1 MSTNKTASNKT
12 ASNKT
17 AENNNKKVLP
27 IGRKLSESDIQA
39 LEARLAAAEAINK
52 QLEADKAALEAKVKT
67 SSKREPKLPD
77 VYDILQPVF
86 VSLRGNIGK
95 GIAPDI
101 TLIDIFKH
109 AASVL
114 IVDLTADIQKKLFE
128 KTVLHNSTSNI
139 AKADSIKSAEG
150 RKAAFEEML
159 KQAIVMLP
167 AITESEW
174 AAYKAAYKAAY
185 DKAVSK
191 LK

>member
-12 ASNKT
+12 AAKSPADMNI
-17 AENNNKKVLP
+17 AELIELKKSAKGLMIP
-27 IGRKLSESDIQA
+27 IIEALISEKVKSEELQ
-39 LEARLAAAEAINK
+39 
-52 QLEADKAALEAKVKT
+52 AKVKT
-67 SSKREPKLPD
+67 SAKREPKAPD
-77 VYDILQPVF
+77 TYDILQPVF
-86 VSLRGNIGK
+86 VALRGNIGK

-101 TLIDIFKH
+101 ALIDIFKH

-114 IVDLTADIQKKLFE
+114 VIDLTADIQKRLFE
-128 KTVLHNSTSNI
+128 KTVLHNSCSNI

-150 RKAAFEEML
+150 RKIAFEEML

>member
-12 ASNKT
+12 AKT

-27 IGRKLSESDIQA
+27 MGKTISEADIKA

-101 TLIDIFKH
+101 ALLDIFRH
-109 AASVL
+109 AAKVL
-114 IVDLTADIQKKLFE
+114 VLDLTADIQKKLFE

-139 AKADSIKSAEG
+139 SKADSKKSAEG

-159 KQAIVMLP
+159 KQAIIMLP

-185 DKAVSK
+185 DKAVAK